1 GQAAAGGLIRGSVGR
16 ISAAYGV
23 CLGVCSI
30 TRAELGA
37 AVTDLLV
44 AWEKGY
50 QRVRVQLDSRLCS

>member
-37 AVTDLLV
+37 AVQGRIWGWGSPGHGPPHSWV
-44 AWEKGY
+44 
-50 QRVRVQLDSRLCS
+50 